1 MLWALLVFPMFCMCR
16 GILFLQLGEEG
27 GSRGNCICS
36 EVAGPNPAGPRPVA
50 KRPTAPA
57 RRASDR
63 ASRRRSGVPFPC
75 LCIAALGAGVGRWPC
90 PAGSWQTPSVLLRLT
105 LVRTGAEGRG
115 GSPCL
120 SRAFHWG
127 NVCGECQPCCGEAM
141 GRGDLLRGWAGGS
154 WGAAGSPRAAGHLL
168 AGGLYW
174 RPVFWYWRNRAGRS
188 SFCNIFLSFIQN
200 HPGFAAFWST
210 ERWRGGGLV
219 ISARVCCLRESK
231 SKQGHK

>member
-1 MLWALLVFPMFCMCR
+1 MLWALLVFPVLCMCW

-50 KRPTAPA
+50 KRPAAPA
-57 RRASDR
+57 RRASDQ
-63 ASRRRSGVPFPC
+63 ASRRRSRVPFPC
-75 LCIAALGAGVGRWPC
+75 LCIAALSAGLGRWPC
-90 PAGSWQTPSVLLRLT
+90 SAGWWQTPSVLLRLT

-141 GRGDLLRGWAGGS
+141 GRGYLLWGWAGGS
-154 WGAAGSPRAAGHLL
+154 GVTQSSWAPPGGWAVLETCLL
-168 AGGLYW
+168 VLEKRCW
-174 RPVFWYWRNRAGRS
+174 WS
-188 SFCNIFLSFIQN
+188 SFCDIFSSFIQN
-200 HPGFAAFWST
+200 HPGFAAFRST
-210 ERWRGGGLV
+210 DRWRGGGLV
-219 ISARVCCLRESK
+219 MSARVCSLRESK
-231 SKQGHK
+231 SKQGHE